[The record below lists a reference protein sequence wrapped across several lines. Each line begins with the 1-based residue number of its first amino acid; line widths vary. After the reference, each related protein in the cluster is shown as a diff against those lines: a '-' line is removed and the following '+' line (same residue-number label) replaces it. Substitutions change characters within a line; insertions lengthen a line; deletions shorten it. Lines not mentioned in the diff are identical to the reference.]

1 MFRFT
6 TSQLTSLNWHV
17 TKALKKYMQS
27 IFFHTNGKRFCIL
40 SNTAWP
46 RAQGQRRNLKVADM
60 LIYVRHLPRAQQ
72 GWPDGEKSNRYGHPH
87 LPAGQK
93 QNMKHDCHVI
103 TKMSHST

>member
-6 TSQLTSLNWHV
+6 TSQLTPLNWHV

-27 IFFHTNGKRFCIL
+27 IFFHTKGKRFCSL

-46 RAQGQRRNLKVADM
+46 RAQGQKRNLKVADM

-72 GWPDGEKSNRYGHPH
+72 GMAGWETKATTMATRTSQLGKNR
-87 LPAGQK
+87 
-93 QNMKHDCHVI
+93 
-103 TKMSHST
+103 T